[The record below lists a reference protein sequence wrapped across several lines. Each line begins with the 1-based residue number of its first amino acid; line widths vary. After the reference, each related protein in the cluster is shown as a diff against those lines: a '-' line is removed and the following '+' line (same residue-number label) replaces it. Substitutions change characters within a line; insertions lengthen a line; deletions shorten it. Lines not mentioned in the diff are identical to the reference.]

1 MALFDAESKI
11 AAILSMVLL
20 LLAVIH
26 RWPIGFYTLLRLV
39 VCGSAIYIAFRAHQL
54 QKGFW
59 VWIFGAVAV
68 LFNPLIPI
76 YLRRVQWRWFD
87 IAALLVFVISLGV
100 VRSKA
105 DRRYAKSRNDAV

>member
-11 AAILSMVLL
+11 AAILSSVLL
-20 LLAVIH
+20 LLAAVH
-26 RWPIGFYTLLRLV
+26 RWPIGFYTALRLV
-39 VCGSAIYIAFRAHQL
+39 VCGSAIYLAYRAHQL

-68 LFNPLIPI
+68 LFNPLVPV
-76 YLRRVQWRWFD
+76 YLRRTQWRWFD
-87 IAALLVFVISLGV
+87 GAALLVFMISLGV

-105 DRRYAKSRNDAV
+105 DRRCVTWRNDAV